1 MIVYCCTD
9 LIFAT
14 KIGSTA
20 QALGVPARPARDHK
34 ALERR
39 LQGIDDGRL
48 NEPVTGVFIDLELG
62 QIALEMLGQVKEHD
76 EKIPVIAF
84 GSHVDTEML
93 RSARGGGA
101 DFVMPRSQFTI
112 ELPDML
118 HQYGGAMI

>member
-20 QALGVPARPARDHK
+20 QALGIPARPTRDHK
-34 ALERR
+34 ALEKR
-39 LQGIDDGRL
+39 LACIDDGRL

-62 QIALEMLGQVKEHD
+62 QVALEMLGQVKEHD
-76 EKIPVIAF
+76 AKIPVVAF
-84 GSHVDTEML
+84 GSHVDTEVL
-93 RSARGGGA
+93 QSAQDGSA

-112 ELPDML
+112 DLPDML
-118 HQYGGAMI
+118 RQFGGATI